1 MRMESMLLTEEQ
13 MSMSKVAELVNT
25 TAAVGPWK
33 RSRCPRASIN
43 GPPLKSLTV
52 QIPQWMHDTITDRC
66 KSLGIDRATFVTVAL
81 EEAMDQAKWNDAPS
95 DTRIT
100 QPKRG

>member
-13 MSMSKVAELVNT
+13 MSMSKVAELVN
-25 TAAVGPWK
+25 
-33 RSRCPRASIN
+33 RASIN

>member
-1 MRMESMLLTEEQ
+1 
-13 MSMSKVAELVNT
+13 
-25 TAAVGPWK
+25 
-33 RSRCPRASIN
+33 
-43 GPPLKSLTV
+43 V